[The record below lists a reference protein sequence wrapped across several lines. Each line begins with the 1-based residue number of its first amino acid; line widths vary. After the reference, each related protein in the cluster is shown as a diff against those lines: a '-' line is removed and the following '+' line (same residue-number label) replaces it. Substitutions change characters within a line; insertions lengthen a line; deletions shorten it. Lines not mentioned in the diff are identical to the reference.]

1 MHRYYN
7 LHSRPIYRDIVIES
21 LDFCRKKKGLIIVAY
36 VIMSNHIHL
45 IAQADESTKQ
55 GLSEIVRDFK
65 KFTAKQIIAAIKS
78 QPESRREWRQRP
90 IEQIEQIEVKK
101 HLYLYPNPASALVN
115 YELTGKDNYSHS
127 WSIINSIGQEVKT
140 GQSKIAKGNINI
152 EGLPSGLYYLSIS
165 LEGEVMTSPFT
176 ITQ

>member
-1 MHRYYN
+1 M
-7 LHSRPIYRDIVIES
+7 
-21 LDFCRKKKGLIIVAY
+21 
-36 VIMSNHIHL
+36 
-45 IAQADESTKQ
+45 
-55 GLSEIVRDFK
+55 
-65 KFTAKQIIAAIKS
+65 
-78 QPESRREWRQRP
+78 
-90 IEQIEQIEVKK
+90 
-101 HLYLYPNPASALVN
+101 VN

-152 EGLPSGLYYLSIS
+152 EGLPSGLYYLSIL